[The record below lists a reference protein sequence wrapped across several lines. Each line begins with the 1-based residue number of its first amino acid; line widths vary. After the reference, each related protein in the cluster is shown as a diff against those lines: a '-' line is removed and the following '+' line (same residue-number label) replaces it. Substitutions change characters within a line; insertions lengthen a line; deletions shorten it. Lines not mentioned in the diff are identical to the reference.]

1 MIWSQVGIALLG
13 PTAVFLAQSGR
24 RRVASCV
31 GLASQPFWFWSAY
44 HAHQWGV
51 FFVAII
57 YAGVWAY
64 GLRK

>member
-1 MIWSQVGIALLG
+1 MISQIVITLLG

-24 RRVASCV
+24 RRLASCV

-44 HAHQWGV
+44 HAQQWGI

-57 YAGVWAY
+57 YTGCWAC